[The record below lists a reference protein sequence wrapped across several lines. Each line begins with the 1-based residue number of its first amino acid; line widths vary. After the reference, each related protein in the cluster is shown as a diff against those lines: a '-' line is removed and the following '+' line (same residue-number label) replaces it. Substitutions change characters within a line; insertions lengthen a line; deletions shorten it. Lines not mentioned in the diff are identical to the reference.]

1 MEQANGQFKVGLLVL
16 VVEEEEE
23 EEEEE
28 EKEEE
33 KVIPATT
40 GEWKHIEAVLWP

>member
-28 EKEEE
+28 
-33 KVIPATT
+33 KVYPATT